1 MKVENAGGRTV
12 LRVTDDPPE
21 NSVRPSL
28 DYLFRSAAATF
39 DGRLIA
45 VVMTGMGRDG
55 VEGCREI
62 RRRGGHVI
70 TQHAHGC
77 VVYGMPKAVADEGL
91 SDRVIPLELIAGA
104 VTKRV
109 RRGRAK

>member
-1 MKVENAGGRTV
+1 M

-21 NSVRPSL
+21 NSVRPSV
-28 DYLFRSAAATF
+28 DYLFRSAAEAF
-39 DGRLIA
+39 DGKLVA

-91 SDRVIPLELIAGA
+91 SDRVIPLELIAGV

-109 RRGRAK
+109 RRGRNK